1 MFTPFLQLEQ
11 RDVAASQTLRAALCK
26 AEASHP
32 GFSYDLVLGLVR
44 KSGDTGI
51 PVNMNESLL
60 RLQGAVSDQD
70 SEYSI
75 WDTKYSHHHVWLYL
89 LRFWVWDW
97 EIFRRSKHHPWK
109 KSHPADIVLRVPVT
123 TMRRTTIFW
132 YVFILLL
139 SHFFPSLVEMLW
151 IDLTIYVKHTIVLSL
166 ARIYWRS

>member
-1 MFTPFLQLEQ
+1 MRCLPLFLQLEQ

-70 SEYSI
+70 SEY
-75 WDTKYSHHHVWLYL
+75 L
-89 LRFWVWDW
+89 LHLVCQ
-97 EIFRRSKHHPWK
+97 
-109 KSHPADIVLRVPVT
+109 VVMT
-123 TMRRTTIFW
+123 TM
-132 YVFILLL
+132 YVL
-139 SHFFPSLVEMLW
+139 
-151 IDLTIYVKHTIVLSL
+151 DC
-166 ARIYWRS
+166 